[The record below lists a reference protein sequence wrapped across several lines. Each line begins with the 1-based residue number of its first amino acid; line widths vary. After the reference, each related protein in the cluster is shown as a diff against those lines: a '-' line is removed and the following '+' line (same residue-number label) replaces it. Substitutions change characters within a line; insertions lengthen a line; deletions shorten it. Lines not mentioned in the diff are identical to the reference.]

1 MTAPAFRATRGDTLT
16 WTFTI
21 PENITGW
28 TPKWTLKP
36 QGNWPATLD
45 AAATLV
51 ATTGGQGLV
60 STPGASS
67 TVDLTVLASVTATWE
82 PGVYV
87 WDLQLTSGVQVRTVE
102 WDDAGAT
109 VGVLTI
115 APDVT
120 RTTP

>member
-1 MTAPAFRATRGDTLT
+1 MTAPAFRATRGDSLT

-28 TPKWTLKP
+28 APRWVLKP
-36 QGNWPATLD
+36 VANWGATLD
-45 AAATLV
+45 AAATIT
-51 ATTGGQGLV
+51 ATTGAGLT

-67 TVDLTVLASVTATWE
+67 TVDLSILASVMAALE

-87 WDLQLTSGVQVRTVE
+87 WDLQLTNGTSVRTVE
-102 WDDAGAT
+102 WDDTGAT
-109 VGVLTI
+109 TGTLTI
-115 APDVT
+115 VADVT

>member
-1 MTAPAFRATRGDTLT
+1 MTAPAFRATRGDSLT

-28 TPKWTLKP
+28 TPRWVLKP
-36 QGNWPATLD
+36 VANWPSTLD
-45 AAATLV
+45 AAATIV

-67 TVDLTVLASVTATWE
+67 TVDLTVLASVTAAWE

-87 WDLQLTSGVQVRTVE
+87 WDLQLTNGTSVRTVE
-102 WDDAGAT
+102 WDTDGNT
-109 VGVLTI
+109 VGTLTI
-115 APDVT
+115 VADVT